1 VKKSWEA
8 ANASERLG
16 ASVRDEEKKLKAK
29 MRQFDAEKADE
40 AALKAKVIK
49 SEVNRKEEVN
59 QEALTKAKVRSAA
72 DDKANLDACGT
83 SKATLAQHEAE
94 AGLLKA
100 QLEESTFS
108 ERQRKAAIKCAGQDG
123 KVAASAAQVTIAS
136 AAAAAA
142 AADAAEKTGTCEAKI
157 KSADSVPAADAV
169 EKAKSKEVAGK
180 VCSAKT
186 EAVERQQGRALE
198 LQQANVKNQQS
209 IEAKNTACNMAEKVK
224 EQLLVKSELAVKA
237 TAVRS
242 QADEKAAKA
251 NTCTATAKSYEM
263 QTKEKIMKDGMK
275 EKEKKAIT
283 TEKNYKELVVKN
295 DAASAEEQKAIKGP
309 EPIKQEDKDKKKAQ
323 AKAGTAA
330 KKKATV
336 DKEERGAKVTARTK
350 VIKEAEIEAQRA
362 DTANKAAQAEAEGVK
377 AKQAAETAKAA
388 ALKASAAELTPKEVE
403 AKATKKLSVTQ
414 AKAEELQN
422 AVKNSDDSF
431 EAAGKIQATKKTNLD
446 EAKMMV
452 NQADTFFRELQS
464 PYLNAQIMAAAAQK
478 AATEATNKLEA
489 LQQQQ
494 ASPAIEELGETIKVK
509 LQNTTTPM
517 TTAQLEAATQQAV
530 ITSQQKQDASVQA
543 VNQINQLKGPFLEA
557 AAKLRTAKRA
567 KDKALSAWNSSKIAV
582 AAAAD
587 EVKHAEAAAT
597 AFVANVTAARE
608 AQEAAKVAALTA
620 SEKKKAMLKEA
631 DEKAATA
638 TDMWALYLKA
648 YADQKSADAKA
659 KSKTVVTDPWTK
671 IMAEAA
677 KPQLNPEGKDCS
689 SVGKKFQAIIY
700 LARDDFMA
708 DAAKK

>member
-1 VKKSWEA
+1 
-8 ANASERLG
+8 
-16 ASVRDEEKKLKAK
+16 
-29 MRQFDAEKADE
+29 M
-40 AALKAKVIK
+40 
-49 SEVNRKEEVN
+49 
-59 QEALTKAKVRSAA
+59 
-72 DDKANLDACGT
+72 
-83 SKATLAQHEAE
+83 
-94 AGLLKA
+94 
-100 QLEESTFS
+100 
-108 ERQRKAAIKCAGQDG
+108 
-123 KVAASAAQVTIAS
+123 
-136 AAAAAA
+136 
-142 AADAAEKTGTCEAKI
+142 
-157 KSADSVPAADAV
+157 
-169 EKAKSKEVAGK
+169 GK

-186 EAVERQQGRALE
+186 EAVEHQQGRALE

-295 DAASAEEQKAIKGP
+295 DEASAEEQKAIKGP
-309 EPIKQEDKDKKKAQ
+309 ESIKKKDKDKKKAQ
-323 AKAGTAA
+323 GKAGTAA
-330 KKKATV
+330 KKKAAV

-489 LQQQQ
+489 LQAQQQQ

-517 TTAQLEAATQQAV
+517 TTAQLEAETQQAV

-567 KDKALSAWNSSKIAV
+567 KDKALSAWNSSKVAV

-597 AFVANVTAARE
+597 AFVANFTAARE

-620 SEKKKAMLKEA
+620 SEKKKAKLKEA

-659 KSKTVVTDPWTK
+659 KSETVVTDPWTK

-677 KPQLNPEGKDCS
+677 KPQVTPEGKDCS
-689 SVGKKFQAIIY
+689 SVGKKFQALIY

-708 DAAKK
+708 DAAKKCKAGGKTWHGKAYSSAASELVELSDSGELQLDDASEFRRGFVSLADHSRSHAEDVEAEGAEGWRL